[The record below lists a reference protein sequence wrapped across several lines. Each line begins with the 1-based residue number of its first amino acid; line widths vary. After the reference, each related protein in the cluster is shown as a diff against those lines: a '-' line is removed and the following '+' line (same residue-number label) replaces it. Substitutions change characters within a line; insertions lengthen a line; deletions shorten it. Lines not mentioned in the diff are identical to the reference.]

1 MSGTSSA
8 TESGTALP
16 EEERATDAVREGEGM
31 AIVGVEATVDGPS
44 FRLVEV
50 HGMASESEFG
60 IDLGVRASDRGW
72 RVDRNLVEG
81 EEGRVGRSETVVGRT
96 LGLEI
101 VPIVGLHLH
110 RRNQAAQQHD
120 S

>member
-1 MSGTSSA
+1 MSA
-8 TESGTALP
+8 TKSGIALL
-16 EEERATDAVREGEGM
+16 EEERATDAVREGEAM
-31 AIVGVEATVDGPS
+31 AIVGKEATVDGPS
-44 FRLVEV
+44 FRHVEV

-72 RVDRNLVEG
+72 RADRSLVEG

-96 LGLEI
+96 RDLEI
-101 VPIVGLHLH
+101 VPVVGLHLH
-110 RRNQAAQQHD
+110 LRNQAAQQHD